1 MYKVNL
7 DWKKLRAGE
16 KVKCPECKNGIIK
29 TKYDSK
35 TSHHFKCDKCGM
47 QINTKEIVINV
58 DPRAESVNPESA
70 GSF

>member
-1 MYKVNL
+1 MEELEMYKVNL

-47 QINTKEIVINV
+47 QINI
-58 DPRAESVNPESA
+58 D
-70 GSF
+70 